1 MCVRVDACRPG
12 HHAGGRPLRTTAP
25 HPVLPST
32 SIYSS
37 YSGQGLT
44 GGSARGPGGAL
55 RVSVTVHAR
64 PRRQCRCCRCVL
76 HLHVINNTSCYGVTQ
91 LVRGRQHVYVAR
103 REQQLSVARSWRAID
118 GMHARTHCECVRDP
132 GSSDQLAYIRARI
145 GIVAHGVCTYED
157 TYTAGLQC
165 RCCSWSYAVEIRST
179 HVQFNVRVYG
189 RYVLGI
195 REASVTSDVFA
206 IFASRSA

>member
-25 HPVLPST
+25 HTVLPST

-37 YSGQGLT
+37 HSGQGLT
-44 GGSARGPGGAL
+44 GGSARGPGGVP
-55 RVSVTVHAR
+55 RVSVTVPAR
-64 PRRQCRCCRCVL
+64 PRRQCRCCRCCCVL

-91 LVRGRQHVYVAR
+91 LARGRQHVYVAR

-132 GSSDQLAYIRARI
+132 GSSACVHTRAYRDRRA
-145 GIVAHGVCTYED
+145 
-157 TYTAGLQC
+157 
-165 RCCSWSYAVEIRST
+165 W
-179 HVQFNVRVYG
+179 RVYVR
-189 RYVLGI
+189 RYVHRRIAMQVLFLVVRGRDQI
-195 REASVTSDVFA
+195 HTCTV
-206 IFASRSA
+206 